1 MDDRLE
7 SERNFHNGAF
17 ASDLRNDAAKYY
29 EVTRK
34 SRELYIRSVE
44 NLGARKRVLEYGCG
58 PGSYAFH
65 LGAHHAKVTGIDI
78 SDVAI
83 QQAREQAAALQ
94 LDAQVTFEVMN
105 AEALSFADNSFDL
118 ICGTGILHH
127 LNLQKA
133 FEEIQRTLSPNGHA
147 VFIEPLAHNPLIS
160 LYRWAT
166 PKLRTEDEHP
176 LTMSDLQRARRYFA
190 TVETRFFHLSSL
202 GAVPLR
208 KYPFFERV
216 VHALDRMDET
226 LFRLS
231 PPMKRF
237 AWRVLLTLSRP
248 FKDAGKGAQAEEGT
262 QPKKAA

>member
-7 SERNFHNGAF
+7 SERSFHNATF
-17 ASDLRNDAAKYY
+17 SSNLRDDTAKYY
-29 EVTRK
+29 AVTRK

-44 NLGARKRVLEYGCG
+44 SLGARKRVLEYGCG

-65 LGAHHAKVTGIDI
+65 LAAHQARVTGIDI

-83 QQAREQAAALQ
+83 RQAREQAAALQ
-94 LDAQVTFEVMN
+94 LDGQVTFEVMN
-105 AEALSFADNSFDL
+105 AESVSFADNSFDL

-127 LNLQKA
+127 LSLQKA
-133 FEEIQRTLSPNGHA
+133 FKEIQRTLSPNGHA
-147 VFIEPLAHNPLIS
+147 VFIEPLAHNPLIT

-176 LTMSDLQRARRYFA
+176 LTMSDLQTARQYFA
-190 TVETRFFHLSSL
+190 TIETRFFHLSSL

-208 KYPFFERV
+208 KFPFFNRV

-231 PPMKRF
+231 PTMKRF

-248 FKDAGKGAQAEEGT
+248 FKDSGEWAQAEEGN
-262 QPKKAA
+262 PPRNAA